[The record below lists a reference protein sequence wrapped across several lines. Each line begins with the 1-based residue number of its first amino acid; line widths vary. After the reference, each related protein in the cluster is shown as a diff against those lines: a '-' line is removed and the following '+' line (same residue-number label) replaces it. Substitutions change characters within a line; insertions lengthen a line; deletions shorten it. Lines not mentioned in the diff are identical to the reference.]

1 MLGCT
6 LAVKSVAEALELPL
20 DTRSKNGQAASFS
33 SDSNFVL
40 FPHRFLLEEA
50 WEESEGGESE
60 GEEAWEER
68 EEERRTRTAL
78 ERYCLG
84 DAHSLKH
91 VLPCLVRSACI
102 SCLHTTTVPCLQHTT
117 VSMSHSHMSPAV
129 P

>member
-1 MLGCT
+1 M
-6 LAVKSVAEALELPL
+6 KSVGEALDLPL
-20 DTRSKNGQAASFS
+20 DTRCKNGKAAAFS

-50 WEESEGGESE
+50 WEDSEREGSEGQ
-60 GEEAWEER
+60 EAWEER

-91 VLPCLVRSACI
+91 VLPCLVRSACR
-102 SCLHTTTVPCLQHTT
+102 
-117 VSMSHSHMSPAV
+117 
-129 P
+129 